1 MAKDNNVHAGHR
13 ERFRKKIVHDINYL
27 DSLHD
32 YELLEYFLF
41 YALPPRDTNALAH
54 SLIDLFG
61 SFSAVM
67 DAPLK
72 ELCAVDGM
80 GEYSALLLKML
91 PALARRYCSV
101 KDDMEAILDSTE
113 RAGRYFLPRYIGRIN
128 ETLMMVCVDGKG
140 RVLNCRTLFE
150 GSVNSTQVS
159 IRKIVTIALQ
169 FNASGVFLAHNH
181 PGGIALPSAKD
192 IETTRKIQQALAMV
206 DVFLKDHLIVAEND
220 YVSMRHSN
228 LMGME

>member
-1 MAKDNNVHAGHR
+1 M
-13 ERFRKKIVHDINYL
+13 
-27 DSLHD
+27 
-32 YELLEYFLF
+32 
-41 YALPPRDTNALAH
+41 
-54 SLIDLFG
+54 
-61 SFSAVM
+61 
-67 DAPLK
+67 
-72 ELCAVDGM
+72 DGM

-220 YVSMRHSN
+220 YVSMRQSN
-228 LMGME
+228 LMRME